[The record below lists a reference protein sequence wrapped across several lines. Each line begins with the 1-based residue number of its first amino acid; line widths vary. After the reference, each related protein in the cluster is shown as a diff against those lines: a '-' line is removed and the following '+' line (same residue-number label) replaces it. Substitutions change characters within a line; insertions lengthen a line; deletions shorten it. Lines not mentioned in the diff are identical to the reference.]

1 MKEMEEAGNE
11 RACYSFFA
19 WSKIATF
26 TRIVICN
33 ADEKKSCK
41 VIREK
46 YVIIGLD
53 KDFLVT
59 TINISFC
66 PFLFIFADILS
77 LHPRLHATKHITVKS
92 KHKLQPLREKWL
104 HSFYNPGLFS

>member
-26 TRIVICN
+26 MRIVICN

-92 KHKLQPLREKWL
+92 KQQTTAVEGKMA
-104 HSFYNPGLFS
+104 SFFL

>member
-26 TRIVICN
+26 MRIVICN

-59 TINISFC
+59 TINTSFC
-66 PFLFIFADILS
+66 PFYLS
-77 LHPRLHATKHITVKS
+77 LQIYYLCTLGYVQLST
-92 KHKLQPLREKWL
+92 
-104 HSFYNPGLFS
+104 